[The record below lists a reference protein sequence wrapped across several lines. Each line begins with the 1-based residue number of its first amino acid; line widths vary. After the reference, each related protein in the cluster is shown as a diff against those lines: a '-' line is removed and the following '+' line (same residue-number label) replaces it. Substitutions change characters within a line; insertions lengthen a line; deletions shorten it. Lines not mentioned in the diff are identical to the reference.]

1 MVAYSTEQKILSNSQ
16 DQTKILKKLRM
27 KSGEDKS
34 NISTI
39 KRNIIILEMDIYSF

>member
-1 MVAYSTEQKILSNSQ
+1 
-16 DQTKILKKLRM
+16 M
-27 KSGEDKS
+27 KNGGDKS